1 MIRPSKPLLLTIA
14 AVLALGACT
23 DPSVQTGDARQRTKE
38 GAAIGAGLGAVTGL
52 IASNRGGN
60 DAKSALIG
68 AAVGAAAGAAIGNN
82 LDKQAAELRQNF
94 DSNRIGVVNTGNA
107 LVVTM
112 PQDILFATDSA
123 AIQSGLRADLQ
134 TLAYSLNDY
143 PDTTVDVIGHTD
155 NTGSA
160 SYNQQLPPRRA
171 SAVASV
177 LTGAGVNSSRVRAYG
192 RGEEQPIASNLS
204 PEGRAQNR
212 RVEIVIRPVS

>member
-1 MIRPSKPLLLTIA
+1 MIRASKPILLTIA
-14 AVLALGACT
+14 GALALGACT

-38 GAAIGAGLGAVTGL
+38 GAAIGAGLGALTGL
-52 IASNRGGN
+52 LASNRGGN

-82 LDKQAAELRQNF
+82 LDKQAAELRQSF
-94 DSNRIGVVNTGNA
+94 DNNQIGVVNTGNA
-107 LVVTM
+107 LIVTM
-112 PQDILFATDSA
+112 PQDILFDTDSA
-123 AIQSGLRADLQ
+123 AVRSGLRADLQ

-143 PDTTVDVIGHTD
+143 PNTTVDIIGHTD

-160 SYNQQLPPRRA
+160 SYNQQLSTRRA
-171 SAVASV
+171 TAVSSI
-177 LTGAGVNSSRVRAYG
+177 LTGAGVNSGRLRAYG

-212 RVEIVIRPVS
+212 RVEIVIRPMS

>member
-1 MIRPSKPLLLTIA
+1 MIRASKPILLTIA
-14 AVLALGACT
+14 GALALGACT

-82 LDKQAAELRQNF
+82 LDKQAAELRQSF
-94 DSNRIGVVNTGNA
+94 DNNQIGVVNTGNA
-107 LVVTM
+107 LIVTM
-112 PQDILFATDSA
+112 PQDILFDTDSA
-123 AIQSGLRADLQ
+123 AVRSGLRADLQ

-143 PDTTVDVIGHTD
+143 PNTTVDIIGHTD

-160 SYNQQLPPRRA
+160 SYNQQLSTRRA
-171 SAVASV
+171 TAVASI
-177 LTGAGVNSSRVRAYG
+177 LTGAGVNSGRLRAYG

-212 RVEIVIRPVS
+212 RVEIVIRPMS